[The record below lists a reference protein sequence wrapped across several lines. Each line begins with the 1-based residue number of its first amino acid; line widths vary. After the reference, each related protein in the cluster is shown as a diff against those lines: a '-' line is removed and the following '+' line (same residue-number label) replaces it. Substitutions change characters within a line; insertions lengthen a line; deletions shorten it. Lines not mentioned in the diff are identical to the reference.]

1 MPSTDFVDENAYN
14 DYSDDDEYEE
24 PQPLDIQNWMDW
36 YSNDLLNMW
45 MGLRTYR
52 EDTYLTSSLMG
63 EASEDTYLTSSLMG
77 EATFN
82 DFCEFV
88 YRFSHGFKSNR
99 AT

>member
-1 MPSTDFVDENAYN
+1 MPSTDFVDEHAYN
-14 DYSDDDEYEE
+14 DYSDDDDYEE

-45 MGLRTYR
+45 MGLQAYR
-52 EDTYLTSSLMG
+52 EDTYLTGALMG
-63 EASEDTYLTSSLMG
+63 D
-77 EATFN
+77 ATFH

-88 YRFSHGFKSNR
+88 YRFSHRFPSNK

>member
-1 MPSTDFVDENAYN
+1 MPSTNFVDDHVYN
-14 DYSDDDEYEE
+14 EYSDEE
-24 PQPLDIQNWMDW
+24 EDSGPEQLDIQNWMDY

-52 EDTYLTSSLMG
+52 DDTYLGHALMG
-63 EASEDTYLTSSLMG
+63 D
-77 EATFN
+77 ATFH

-88 YRFSHGFKSNR
+88 YNFSHKYPDKH

>member
-14 DYSDDDEYEE
+14 DYSDDDEREE

-52 EDTYLTSSLMG
+52 EDTYLTNSLMG
-63 EASEDTYLTSSLMG
+63 D
-77 EATFN
+77 ATFH

-88 YRFSHGFKSNR
+88 YKFSHGFQSNK

>member
-1 MPSTDFVDENAYN
+1 MPSTDFVDEHAYN
-14 DYSDDDEYEE
+14 EYSDEE
-24 PQPLDIQNWMDW
+24 EDTGPEQLDIQNWMDW

-52 EDTYLTSSLMG
+52 EDTYLTTSLMG
-63 EASEDTYLTSSLMG
+63 D
-77 EATFN
+77 ATFH

-88 YRFSHGFKSNR
+88 YSFSHGFPSNR

>member
-63 EASEDTYLTSSLMG
+63 EA
-77 EATFN
+77 TFN

-88 YRFSHGFKSNR
+88 YRFSHGFQSNR